1 MNSRTLDPYW
11 SAASLVMRQE
21 AAAAGLNL
29 RTASL
34 GDLRAIPSFSH
45 KSAPELAAVHAVAL
59 NSLETPA

>member
-1 MNSRTLDPYW
+1 
-11 SAASLVMRQE
+11 MRQE